1 MKRRKKLLKAPTDA
15 LNVLKSVKF
24 ENDAEPGST
33 HVGIPAGVYLLTK
46 EDAHTSEVMQSTR
59 AEEEYSRWQNNCTE
73 IPQLLC
79 DVVN

>member
-24 ENDAEPGST
+24 ENEAEPGST

-59 AEEEYSRWQNNCTE
+59 AEEEFITKTAKLYST
-73 IPQLLC
+73 LL
-79 DVVN
+79 NQ